1 MVNDVVIVGAGLI
14 GCGIAYELAK
24 RGASVTIYDR
34 AEPARAASWAGAG
47 MLAPY
52 SEEVV
57 DPALLA
63 LCTASLHAYPAFVD
77 GLARTYR
84 PRCRAASEGTLHV
97 AFDDASAAERAAQ
110 CDAFRRNGAVAS
122 VLDRD
127 ATLAREPMLGGN
139 VRGAV
144 YVANEAHVD
153 NRRLGR
159 ALVAACT
166 DAGVRFE
173 RTSGVALEADARRV
187 RGIRT
192 EHGFA
197 AAGDGRQRGRRV
209 GRSGSRAFRASARIA
224 VRPVAGEMLALAVP
238 KGFTRGL
245 VWSQHVY
252 LVPRDDGRLAD
263 RRDRRRTRLRRA
275 RHRARRASVARRGAA
290 HRARRSAPSHWWRR
304 GPACGRHRTT
314 GGPISGATSIGGYF
328 VAAGHYRN
336 GILLTPVTAQ
346 AIAALI
352 SGERPAV
359 EFGAFRSAARRT
371 GSGLK
376 RSKTP
381 SAMRLMVNGTERDV
395 AAGVTVETLLQTLAL
410 RRDGVAVALNDDV
423 VPRAEHATRTL
434 NDGDRLEIIVAVA
447 GG

>member
-1 MVNDVVIVGAGLI
+1 MSQDAVIVGAGLI

-24 RGASVTIYDR
+24 RGASVTVYDR

-63 LCTASLHAYPAFVD
+63 LCAASLRAYPAFVAD
-77 GLARTYR
+77 LRERTGLDAQLRH
-84 PRCRAASEGTLHV
+84 EGTLHV
-97 AFDDASAAERAAQ
+97 AFDDASANARAAQ
-110 CDAFRRNGAVAS
+110 CAAFRRNGADAS

-173 RTSGVALEADARRV
+173 RTAGVALEADARRV

-197 AAGDGRQRGRRV
+197 AAGTVVNAAGAWAGRLEGVPAGARV
-209 GRSGSRAFRASARIA
+209 A

-252 LVPRDDGRLAD
+252 LVPRDDGRL
-263 RRDRRRTRLRRA
+263 L
-275 RHRARRASVARRGAA
+275 
-290 HRARRSAPSHWWRR
+290 
-304 GPACGRHRTT
+304 
-314 GGPISGATSIGGYF
+314 IGATSIERDFDVRVTARGVQSLLDVALRIAPVLGTFALVETWAGLRPASRDGRPYLGRTSIDSYF
-328 VAAGHYRN
+328 VAGGHYRN

-346 AIAALI
+346 ALAALI
-352 SGERPAV
+352 AGERPARRV
-359 EFGAFRSAARRT
+359 GRLRSAARRT
-371 GSGLK
+371 GSGLR
-376 RSKTP
+376 RSKTTSDAAYGQRHGTGRRGGRHGRHAAQNAC
-381 SAMRLMVNGTERDV
+381 SAP
-395 AAGVTVETLLQTLAL
+395 
-410 RRDGVAVALNDDV
+410 RRCRGR
-423 VPRAEHATRTL
+423 PQR
-434 NDGDRLEIIVAVA
+434 
-447 GG
+447 

>member
-1 MVNDVVIVGAGLI
+1 MSQDAVIVGAGLI

-24 RGASVTIYDR
+24 RGAAVTVYDR

-63 LCTASLHAYPAFVD
+63 LCAASLRAYPAFVD
-77 GLARTYR
+77 DLRERTGVDAHLR
-84 PRCRAASEGTLHV
+84 HAGTLHV
-97 AFDDASAAERAAQ
+97 AFDDASASGRAAQ
-110 CDAFRRNGAVAS
+110 CAAFRRNGADAS
-122 VLDRD
+122 VLERD
-127 ATLAREPMLGGN
+127 ATVAREPMLGGN

-173 RTSGVALEADARRV
+173 RTAGVALEADARRV

-197 AAGDGRQRGRRV
+197 AAGTVVNAAGAWAGQLEGV
-209 GRSGSRAFRASARIA
+209 PAGARIA

-238 KGFTRGL
+238 KGFARGL

-252 LVPRDDGRLAD
+252 LVPRDDGRLLVGATSIE
-263 RRDRRRTRLRRA
+263 RDFDVRVTARGVQSLLDVALRIAPVLGTFALVETWAGLRP
-275 RHRARRASVARRGAA
+275 AS
-290 HRARRSAPSHWWRR
+290 HD
-304 GPACGRHRTT
+304 GR
-314 GGPISGATSIGGYF
+314 PYLGATSIGGYF

-336 GILLTPVTAQ
+336 GILLAPITAQ
-346 AIAALI
+346 ALAALI
-352 SGERPAV
+352 SGERPPL
-359 EFGAFRSAARRT
+359 ELSAFDPQRDAPEAA
-371 GSGLK
+371 
-376 RSKTP
+376 
-381 SAMRLMVNGTERDV
+381 
-395 AAGVTVETLLQTLAL
+395 
-410 RRDGVAVALNDDV
+410 
-423 VPRAEHATRTL
+423 
-434 NDGDRLEIIVAVA
+434 
-447 GG
+447 